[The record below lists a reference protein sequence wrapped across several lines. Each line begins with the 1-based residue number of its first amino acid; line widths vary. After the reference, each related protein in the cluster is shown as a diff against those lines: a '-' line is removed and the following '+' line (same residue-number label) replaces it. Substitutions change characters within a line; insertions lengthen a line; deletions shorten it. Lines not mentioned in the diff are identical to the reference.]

1 VFTKHFINKLF
12 YEDKANTKK
21 TELFHYQIIE
31 QFGDDFVRK
40 HNPNTW
46 TLRTLNALR
55 ICRTAALGGHKEQC
69 DSCGKLRI
77 SYNSCRNRHCPK
89 CQSSKQAFW
98 VEDVSQRIIDSK
110 YFHLV
115 FTVPEVLNSICLL
128 DSKKFYSTLF
138 SSLWQTLQTFGYTH
152 YGVETGAIAILHTW
166 GQNLSLHPHIHC
178 LVPAAGITLAGN
190 MRKISKKGKYLY
202 PVIKLSVDFRSTM
215 MKQLKKQLAN
225 SNQLLQYQSLID
237 KAWAKK
243 WVVFSEPSFADANR
257 VIKYLGQYTHR
268 VAISNHR
275 LHNIDNK
282 IVSFFYKDYKD
293 NSKRKL
299 TTISGVE
306 FLRRFCMHII
316 PKGFVKI
323 RYYGILSNRFGKQV
337 AMYRIPKLNPG
348 KESVQQRLHRLTGFD
363 VFKCPYCKKGRMHS
377 IEELPRIRS
386 PMKFLRPMK
395 IILNK

>member
-1 VFTKHFINKLF
+1 MSKPKFEV
-12 YEDKANTKK
+12 A
-21 TELFHYQIIE
+21 QIIK

-55 ICRTAALGGHKEQC
+55 ICRTAAFGGHKEQC
-69 DSCGKLRI
+69 DSCGKVRI

-98 VEDVSQRIIDSK
+98 VEDVSQRIIDTK

-115 FTVPEVLNSICLL
+115 FTVPEELNSICLL

-138 SSLWQTLQTFGYTH
+138 SSVCQTLRTFGYTH

-243 WVVFSEPSFADANR
+243 WVVFSEPSFADADR

-275 LHNIDNK
+275 LQNIDNK

-299 TTISGVE
+299 TAISGVE
-306 FLRRFCMHII
+306 FLRRFCMHIL

-348 KESVQQRLHRLTGFD
+348 KESVQQRLQRLTGFD
-363 VFKCPYCKKGRMHS
+363 VYKCPYCKKGRMHS